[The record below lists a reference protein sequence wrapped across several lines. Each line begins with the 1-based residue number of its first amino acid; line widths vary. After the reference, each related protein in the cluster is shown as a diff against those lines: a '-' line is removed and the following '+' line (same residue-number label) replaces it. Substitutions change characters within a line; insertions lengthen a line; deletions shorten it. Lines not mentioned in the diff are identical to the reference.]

1 MYKID
6 KINIKITDKQS
17 ELGESRLEFTIAGNN
32 IDYILINTLRRTIYS
47 EIPIIAFTDFIFN
60 KNTSIFHNNYLKLRI
75 SNMPVWGIDNKYD
88 FIEDT
93 NNTNNTNN
101 INDKNNKKEIN
112 TNENVDTDN
121 ENDENDFYD
130 TVNPKDTDINKSNLK
145 ELSMYVNYKNKINN
159 IYTLTTDDVNFYYDQ
174 KQIVSPYTTPIPIVK
189 LQENQEISFTAIS
202 KIGKENINVVY
213 SAVCIAAYKYNNINA
228 KSGTCNDFTFFLES
242 RGQISEE
249 RIILVAIINIKKKIY
264 NFLELIN
271 NIKIDEDNIEG
282 ELIINNEDNT
292 LGNLISRGLQL
303 HKHISFAGYNLP
315 HPLVKT
321 VHIHYKLN
329 EEYFKLNNKF
339 KIKKIIE
346 DVINYYLEIFDIIYK
361 EF

>member
-1 MYKID
+1 MIKID
-6 KINIKITDKQS
+6 KINIKIINKQS

-32 IDYILINTLRRTIYS
+32 IDYILINTLRRTILS
-47 EIPIIAFTDFIFN
+47 DIPIVAFTDFVFN

-88 FIEDT
+88 FIE
-93 NNTNNTNN
+93 NENE
-101 INDKNNKKEIN
+101 KKEIN
-112 TNENVDTDN
+112 KNTNKNENENENENTDTDGEN
-121 ENDENDFYD
+121 ELYD
-130 TVNPKDTDINKSNLK
+130 TKYNDINKPNLK
-145 ELSMYVNYKNKINN
+145 DLSMYINYKNKLNS

-174 KQIVSPYTTPIPIVK
+174 KQIVSPYTTPIPIIK
-189 LQENQEISFTAIS
+189 LQENQEISFTAIT
-202 KIGKENINVVY
+202 KIGTENNNVIY
-213 SAVCIAAYKYNNINA
+213 SAVCVVAYKYNNINP
-228 KSGTCNDFTFFLES
+228 KTETCNDFTCFLES

-249 RIILVAIINIKKKIY
+249 RIIIVAIINIKKKLY
-264 NFLELIN
+264 NLLELIKN
-271 NIKIDEDNIEG
+271 TNIDEDNIEG
-282 ELIINNEDNT
+282 ELIINNENNT
-292 LGNLISRGLQL
+292 MGNLISRGLQL

-329 EEYFKLNNKF
+329 EEYFKLNS

-346 DVINYYLEIFDIIYK
+346 DVINYYLEIFDIICK